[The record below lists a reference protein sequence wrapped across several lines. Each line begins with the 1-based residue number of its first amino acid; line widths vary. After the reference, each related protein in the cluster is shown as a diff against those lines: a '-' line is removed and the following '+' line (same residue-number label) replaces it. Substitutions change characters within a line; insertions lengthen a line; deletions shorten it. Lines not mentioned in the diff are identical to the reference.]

1 MDKIKENN
9 NDNSNASKNKDFD
22 IKNAESMNI
31 KNSFI
36 EFQYDKV
43 VNNILGLFKKL
54 SKQRLVS
61 TSSALR
67 DDMDKQIL
75 NSQLFLD
82 LCEDREI
89 LLNKILKKINILNL
103 VYFRF
108 LKETDI
114 DDTFNL
120 HKELFPVKYH
130 ADFYFSICNFDDNK
144 IVDDDVIKITEKI
157 SKEFGTTLDNKKYAK
172 YCDNYKKTKD
182 SILKN
187 KVSTY
192 DNTPKNTN
200 DDEQSPKKQSKVPN
214 DDDNNKS
221 DNEKDEK
228 ELCGKKYNPQK
239 NIGIIKNYSNINSNK
254 KKIIHKKWRADE
266 IFSIGAFLPY
276 SFIDYINN
284 DSITDLIKNKTIEK
298 LTEKEILLDYIQ
310 FLDKCDASNEN
321 DDINIK
327 SPKKKTNSF
336 SDNNLSGSNNN
347 NNDINYVIPNSQEIN
362 DNCKKGNNDIKNN
375 HTFLNSHK
383 EPSKKENNANFSTL
397 SEEYSNIK
405 KESNKYLQ
413 NDPIKI
419 TNNSNIQDIYNHLG
433 KKNLRYEEING
444 ISHNRNDDVKLTNG
458 KKYFDKEMLN
468 SFNYNMNNISY
479 KKERKNYLIGS
490 ISCLINYGDFN
501 DDKDYINIYNHF
513 MKNYINNKNE
523 KSHIKNMCKT
533 SMNFLEN
540 CISLEKNNDNDIGD
554 EINEEHID
562 DVVTYNNMINED
574 DNNSAFSTNLNDLKN
589 PDYNLFTIDG
599 KKKSKKKKNNNN
611 NVLKELTVLKMKG
624 VHTNPQFE
632 KKLYEEIY
640 MNKNINEITKK
651 YLTGN
656 INNIYILTV
665 GISEYFRGLNLAS
678 YLIEYT
684 IYYFYFIIYRIFL
697 YNNKL
702 YCYVDNDVF
711 YNLSNNI
718 VKDENYNE
726 GILYDNPT
734 DSFPSVIKIEE
745 KKKKKKHE
753 NNYHD
758 QAYNSQICEESCKNY
773 IHTSSKKEKLENK
786 EQKHSGKLINEEK
799 REDSNIRT
807 EDYIPCNGKDPLYD
821 DNNLSNICNGTY
833 PKNYSLCNSI
843 IINLYKNV
851 VLNDYLHDLYS
862 IIHGKNFKNMKYKE
876 NENMPFTTNFCK
888 QFPKENNIVACSNIT
903 DEVFNIFFNEL
914 SAYNLKKNKKIL
926 IKRYNT
932 TNLHDGGENKA
943 MPLYIYLHVIDYN
956 KAAINLYNKLK
967 FDYIDKYD
975 NFYVINKINFSS
987 YLYSYFF

>member
-1 MDKIKENN
+1 MDRIKENN
-9 NDNSNASKNKDFD
+9 NDNTNTSKNKDFN

-31 KNSFI
+31 KNLKNSFI

-75 NSQLFLD
+75 NSRLFLD
-82 LCEDREI
+82 LYEDREI

-103 VYFRF
+103 VHFRF

-114 DDTFNL
+114 DDILNL
-120 HKELFPVKYH
+120 HRELFPVKYH
-130 ADFYFSICNFDDNK
+130 ADFYFSICNFDDNR

-157 SKEFGTTLDNKKYAK
+157 SKAFGTTSDNKKYAK
-172 YCDNYKKTKD
+172 YCDTYKEKDD

-187 KVSTY
+187 KAS
-192 DNTPKNTN
+192 TN
-200 DDEQSPKKQSKVPN
+200 DD
-214 DDDNNKS
+214 DDDDYTKS
-221 DNEKDEK
+221 DNEHDDEK
-228 ELCGKKYNPQK
+228 ELRENKSNSHKDTGT
-239 NIGIIKNYSNINSNK
+239 IKNYSNINSNE
-254 KKIIHKKWRADE
+254 KKIIHKKWREDE
-266 IFSIGAFLPY
+266 IFSIGAFIPY

-284 DSITDLIKNKTIEK
+284 DSITDLVKNKTLEK

-310 FLDKCDASNEN
+310 FLEKCDTPNEN
-321 DDINIK
+321 GDINRK
-327 SPKKKTNSF
+327 SPNKKTNPF
-336 SDNNLSGSNNN
+336 NDSDSDGSNSDH
-347 NNDINYVIPNSQEIN
+347 DINDVTPTSQKIN
-362 DNCKKGNNDIKNN
+362 DNCKKANNNIKNN
-375 HTFLNSHK
+375 HAFLNSHN
-383 EPSKKENNANFSTL
+383 EPNRKENGVNSSTL
-397 SEEYSNIK
+397 SEECSNTN
-405 KESNKYLQ
+405 KESNKCLQ
-413 NDPIKI
+413 NNTTKI
-419 TNNSNIQDIYNHLG
+419 TNNSSIQDIYNHLE

-444 ISHNRNDDVKLTNG
+444 ISDHRNDDVKLTNG
-458 KKYFDKEMLN
+458 KKYYDKETLN
-468 SFNYNMNNISY
+468 SFNCNMNNTSY
-479 KKERKNYLIGS
+479 KRERKNYLIGS

-501 DDKDYINIYNHF
+501 DDDDKDYINIYNHF
-513 MKNYINNKNE
+513 TENYINNKNE
-523 KSHIKNMCKT
+523 KSYINQICEA

-540 CISLEKNNDNDIGD
+540 SLEKNKLNGMDKYMNMINKNNDNDISD
-554 EINEEHID
+554 
-562 DVVTYNNMINED
+562 D
-574 DNNSAFSTNLNDLKN
+574 DNVNDLKN
-589 PDYNLFTIDG
+589 SDDNLFTIVG
-599 KKKSKKKKNNNN
+599 KKKSKKKKKKKN
-611 NVLKELTVLKMKG
+611 NVLKDLTILKMKG
-624 VHTNPQFE
+624 VNKNPQFE

-718 VKDENYNE
+718 AKDENYNE

-734 DSFPSVIKIEE
+734 DNLPSVIKIEE
-745 KKKKKKHE
+745 KKKKKKNDE

-758 QAYNSQICEESCKNY
+758 QTCNSQTCEESCKSY
-773 IHTSSKKEKLENK
+773 IHTSSTKEKFENN

-799 REDSNIRT
+799 REDLNIRT
-807 EDYIPCNGKDPLYD
+807 EEYTPCNGKDSLPD
-821 DNNLSNICNGTY
+821 DNNFGNICNGAY

-843 IINLYKNV
+843 IRDLYKRI
-851 VLNDYLHDLYS
+851 VLNDYLHDLYN
-862 IIHGKNFKNMKYKE
+862 IIHDKNFKNMKYKE
-876 NENMPFTTNFCK
+876 NENISTTNFCK
-888 QFPKENNIVACSNIT
+888 QSLKENNIIACSNIT
-903 DEVFNIFFNEL
+903 DEVFDIFFNEL
-914 SAYNLKKNKKIL
+914 PAYNLKKNKKIL

-932 TNLHDGGENKA
+932 TNIHDDGENKS

-956 KAAINLYNKLK
+956 KAAINLYSKLK

>member
-9 NDNSNASKNKDFD
+9 NDNTNTSKNKDFN
-22 IKNAESMNI
+22 IKNAESMDIKNL

-61 TSSALR
+61 TSSAIR
-67 DDMDKQIL
+67 DDMDKQVL
-75 NSQLFLD
+75 NSRLFSD
-82 LCEDREI
+82 LYEDREI

-114 DDTFNL
+114 DDILNL
-120 HKELFPVKYH
+120 HRELFPVKYH

-157 SKEFGTTLDNKKYAK
+157 AKAFGTTSDNKKYAK
-172 YCDNYKKTKD
+172 YCDTYREKND

-187 KVSTY
+187 KVST
-192 DNTPKNTN
+192 
-200 DDEQSPKKQSKVPN
+200 N
-214 DDDNNKS
+214 DDDDIDDYTES
-221 DNEKDEK
+221 DNEK
-228 ELCGKKYNPQK
+228 ELRENKSNSHKDTGT
-239 NIGIIKNYSNINSNK
+239 IKNYSNINSNEK
-254 KKIIHKKWRADE
+254 TIIHKKWREDE

-284 DSITDLIKNKTIEK
+284 DSITDLVKNKTLEK

-310 FLDKCDASNEN
+310 FLEKCNTSYEN
-321 DDINIK
+321 GDISIK
-327 SPKKKTNSF
+327 SSKKKTNSF
-336 SDNNLSGSNNN
+336 NDSDLDKSNDD
-347 NNDINYVIPNSQEIN
+347 NDINDATPTSQKIN
-362 DNCKKGNNDIKNN
+362 DNCKKGNNNIKNN
-375 HTFLNSHK
+375 HTFLNSHN
-383 EPSKKENNANFSTL
+383 EPNRKENGANSSML
-397 SEEYSNIK
+397 NEEYSNTK
-405 KESNKYLQ
+405 KEPNKCLQ
-413 NDPIKI
+413 NNTIKI
-419 TNNSNIQDIYNHLG
+419 TNNSSIQDIYNHLG

-444 ISHNRNDDVKLTNG
+444 ISDNRNDDVKLTNG
-458 KKYFDKEMLN
+458 KKYYDKETLN
-468 SFNYNMNNISY
+468 SFNCNMNNISY
-479 KKERKNYLIGS
+479 KKARKNYLIGS

-513 MKNYINNKNE
+513 TQNYINNKNE
-523 KSHIKNMCKT
+523 KSYINNMCEASK
-533 SMNFLEN
+533 NFLEN
-540 CISLEKNNDNDIGD
+540 GISLEKNKLNGMDKYMNMINKNNDNDIGD
-554 EINEEHID
+554 ELNEENIG
-562 DVVTYNNMINED
+562 YD
-574 DNNSAFSTNLNDLKN
+574 DNDSSFSTNVNDLKN
-589 PDYNLFTIDG
+589 SDDNLFTIVG
-599 KKKSKKKKNNNN
+599 KKKSKKKKKKN
-611 NVLKELTVLKMKG
+611 NVLKDLTILKMKS
-624 VHTNPQFE
+624 VNKNPQFE

-718 VKDENYNE
+718 AKDENYNE
-726 GILYDNPT
+726 GILYDNPN
-734 DSFPSVIKIEE
+734 DNLPSVIKIEE
-745 KKKKKKHE
+745 KKKKKKHDE

-758 QAYNSQICEESCKNY
+758 QTYNSQICEESCKGY
-773 IHTSSKKEKLENK
+773 IHTSSKKEKFENN
-786 EQKHSGKLINEEK
+786 EQNLSGQLINEEK
-799 REDSNIRT
+799 REDVNIRT
-807 EDYIPCNGKDPLYD
+807 EEYTPCNGKDPLPD
-821 DNNLSNICNGTY
+821 DNNFGSVCNGAY
-833 PKNYSLCNSI
+833 PKNYSLCNNI
-843 IINLYKNV
+843 IRNLYKRI
-851 VLNDYLHDLYS
+851 VLNDYLHDLYN
-862 IIHGKNFKNMKYKE
+862 IIHDKNFKNMKYKE
-876 NENMPFTTNFCK
+876 NENIPFTTNFCK
-888 QFPKENNIVACSNIT
+888 QPLKEDNIIACSNIT
-903 DEVFNIFFNEL
+903 DEVFDIFFNEL
-914 SAYNLKKNKKIL
+914 PAYNLKKNKKIL

-932 TNLHDGGENKA
+932 TNIHDDGENKS

-956 KAAINLYNKLK
+956 EAAINLYNKLK

>member
-9 NDNSNASKNKDFD
+9 NDNSNTSKNTDFD

-31 KNSFI
+31 KNIKNSFI
-36 EFQYDKV
+36 DFQYDKV

-61 TSSALR
+61 TSSAVR

-75 NSQLFLD
+75 NSRLFLD

-144 IVDDDVIKITEKI
+144 IVDDNVIKITEKI
-157 SKEFGTTLDNKKYAK
+157 SKEFGNTLDNKKYAK

-182 SILKN
+182 SILQN

-192 DNTPKNTN
+192 DNTTQN
-200 DDEQSPKKQSKVPN
+200 SN
-214 DDDNNKS
+214 DDDDNDKS
-221 DNEKDEK
+221 DNEKEDET
-228 ELCGKKYNPQK
+228 ELREKKYNSH
-239 NIGIIKNYSNINSNK
+239 NDIGIIKNYSNINSNE
-254 KKIIHKKWRADE
+254 KKIIHKKWREDE

-284 DSITDLIKNKTIEK
+284 DSITNLIKNKTIEK

-310 FLDKCDASNEN
+310 FLDKCNASNEN

-327 SPKKKTNSF
+327 LPKKKTNPF
-336 SDNNLSGSNNN
+336 SDNNLSESN
-347 NNDINYVIPNSQEIN
+347 NNDINYVIPTCQEIN
-362 DNCKKGNNDIKNN
+362 DNCKNGNNNVKNN

-383 EPSKKENNANFSTL
+383 EPSKKENIANFSTL

-405 KESNKYLQ
+405 KKSNKYLQ
-413 NDPIKI
+413 NDTIKI
-419 TNNSNIQDIYNHLG
+419 TNNSDIQDIYNHLG

-479 KKERKNYLIGS
+479 KRERKNYLIGS
-490 ISCLINYGDFN
+490 ISCLINYGDFD

-513 MKNYINNKNE
+513 TKKYINNKNE
-523 KSHIKNMCKT
+523 KSYMKNMCKN

-540 CISLEKNNDNDIGD
+540 CISLEKNNLNGMDKYMNMVSKKNGNDIGD

-562 DVVTYNNMINED
+562 DVVNYNNMINED
-574 DNNSAFSTNLNDLKN
+574 DNNNPFSTNVNDLKN
-589 PDYNLFTIDG
+589 SDDNLFTIDG

-611 NVLKELTVLKMKG
+611 NVLKELTILKMKG
-624 VHTNPQFE
+624 LNTNPQFE

-718 VKDENYNE
+718 IKDENYNE

-734 DSFPSVIKIEE
+734 DSLPSVIKIEE
-745 KKKKKKHE
+745 RKKKKKHDE

-758 QAYNSQICEESCKNY
+758 QICEESCKNY
-773 IHTSSKKEKLENK
+773 IHTSSKKEKFENK
-786 EQKHSGKLINEEK
+786 EPKHSGKLINEEK
-799 REDSNIRT
+799 REDLNVRT
-807 EDYIPCNGKDPLYD
+807 EEHIPCNGKDPLYD
-821 DNNLSNICNGTY
+821 DNNFGNICNGTY

-843 IINLYKNV
+843 IRNLYKKI
-851 VLNDYLHDLYS
+851 VLNDYLHDLYN
-862 IIHGKNFKNMKYKE
+862 IIHDKNFKIMKYKE
-876 NENMPFTTNFCK
+876 NENIPFTTNVCK
-888 QFPKENNIVACSNIT
+888 QSQKEDNIVACSNIT
-903 DEVFNIFFNEL
+903 DEVFDIFFNEL

-932 TNLHDGGENKA
+932 TNIHDDDENKP